1 MIQGKDYVGISVVYF
16 CHDGKGNFLMQK
28 RGQKCRDEK
37 GKWDIGAVGLDFG
50 KGVEFTLIKEIQEEY
65 STEILNYEF
74 LGYRDVHRKDN
85 EIPTHWLALDFKVLV
100 NREKVAN
107 GEPHKFDEIGWFTLN
122 NLPSPLHSQLANF
135 IEKYSKL
142 IEE

>member
-1 MIQGKDYVGISVVYF
+1 M
-16 CHDGKGNFLMQK
+16 
-28 RGQKCRDEK
+28 
-37 GKWDIGAVGLDFG
+37 
-50 KGVEFTLIKEIQEEY
+50 
-65 STEILNYEF
+65 
-74 LGYRDVHRKDN
+74 
-85 EIPTHWLALDFKVLV
+85 V

>member
-74 LGYRDVHRKDN
+74 LGYRDAHRIHN
-85 EIPTHWLALDFKVLV
+85 EIKTHWIALDFKVLV
-100 NREKVAN
+100 DRKKVRN
-107 GEPHKFDEIGWFTLN
+107 GESHKFEKLDWFKFGKF
-122 NLPSPLHSQLANF
+122 PKPLHSEYNKCMKQYKNRL
-135 IEKYSKL
+135 K
-142 IEE
+142 